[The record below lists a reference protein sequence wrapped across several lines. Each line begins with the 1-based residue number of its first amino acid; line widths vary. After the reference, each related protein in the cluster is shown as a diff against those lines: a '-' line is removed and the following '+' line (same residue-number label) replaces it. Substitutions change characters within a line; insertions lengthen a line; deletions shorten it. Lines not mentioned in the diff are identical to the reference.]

1 MNDRKTGTGY
11 GNRGL
16 SLDFR
21 WPRSEA
27 DIKRVQSERK
37 RIAVER
43 ALQSPFWKRRMP
55 SLDLARLDDPDIWRR
70 IPVLT
75 KEDLR
80 QIPPERF
87 HDEFC
92 IAPRTKAVEYWR
104 SGGATGRPLF
114 YPRSAE
120 DMVTNIMAFER
131 AWALIGATADDCA
144 HISFPL
150 GVHPVAHLYARAAI
164 NLGIGT
170 VWCGAGSNTPSET
183 QLELI
188 GELKP
193 TIWLGMASYGLH
205 LANLAEVKGI
215 DLSSSTV
222 KKLLVAAEPLSP
234 VKREK
239 LERAWGAEVFDHFG
253 MTEAAIVSGEALG
266 HHGLHA
272 FTDLWYLE
280 VLDERGAPV
289 PDGEVGSLVVT
300 ALWSNTMTPFLRWS
314 SGDLVSLS
322 RGSAGAHPW
331 SIFPVMRHAR
341 RTVGFF
347 KVRGVN
353 INHADLE
360 DAMFRDP
367 AVVDFRA
374 EVYNQGANDVLHLH
388 VETRTGAAERIVEM
402 MRRTFQV
409 TPEVT
414 LLARGSI
421 AKDFEANVKAPR
433 FVDKRG

>member
-1 MNDRKTGTGY
+1 M
-11 GNRGL
+11 
-16 SLDFR
+16 DFR
-21 WPRSEA
+21 WPKSKSHIEA
-27 DIKRVQSERK
+27 IHRERK

-43 ALQSPFWKRRMP
+43 ALQSPFWRKRMP
-55 SLDLARLDDPDIWRR
+55 ALRLDALEDPDEWRK

-87 HDEFC
+87 HEDFC
-92 IAPRTKAVEYWR
+92 IQPRTKVVEYWR

-120 DMVTNIMAFER
+120 DMQHNMLIFER

-144 HISFPL
+144 HVSFPL

-170 VWCGAGSNTPSET
+170 VWCGAGTNTPSET

-188 GELKP
+188 DHLKP
-193 TIWLGMASYGLH
+193 TVWIGMASYGLH
-205 LANLAEVKGI
+205 LANLAEVKGF
-215 DLSSSTV
+215 DLEGSSV
-222 KKLLVAAEPLSP
+222 RKIIVAAEPLSP
-234 VKREK
+234 VKRGK

-253 MTEAAIVSGEALG
+253 MTEGALVSGEALG
-266 HHGLHA
+266 HHGLHIYEDMY
-272 FTDLWYLE
+272 FLE
-280 VLDERGAPV
+280 VLDEKTGEPV

-300 ALWSNTMTPFLRWS
+300 PLWTNSMTPFLRWS
-314 SGDLVSLS
+314 SGDLVSIT
-322 RGSAGAHPW
+322 REGAGKGPW
-331 SIFPVMRHAR
+331 SIFPIMRHAR

-360 DAMFRDP
+360 DALFRDP
-367 AVVDFRA
+367 DVVDFRA
-374 EVYNQGANDVLHLH
+374 EICASESGNDVLRLFIEARSHQ
-388 VETRTGAAERIVEM
+388 TMPIVESI
-402 MRRTFQV
+402 RRTFQV

-414 LLARGSI
+414 LLPRGTV
-421 AKDFEANVKAPR
+421 AKEFEANVKAPR

>member
-1 MNDRKTGTGY
+1 
-11 GNRGL
+11 
-16 SLDFR
+16 
-21 WPRSEA
+21 
-27 DIKRVQSERK
+27 
-37 RIAVER
+37 
-43 ALQSPFWKRRMP
+43 MP
-55 SLDLARLDDPDIWRR
+55 KLDLERLDHPEVWRK

-92 IAPRTKAVEYWR
+92 IQPRTRVVEYWR

-120 DMVTNIMAFER
+120 DMQHNMLIFER

-170 VWCGAGSNTPSET
+170 VWCGAGTNTPSET

-188 GELKP
+188 DHLKP
-193 TIWLGMASYGLH
+193 TVWIGMASYGLH
-205 LANLAEVKGI
+205 LANLAEVKGFNLK
-215 DLSSSTV
+215 DSAV
-222 KKLLVAAEPLSP
+222 KKIIVAAEPLSP

-253 MTEAAIVSGEALG
+253 MTEGALVSGEAVG

-272 FTDLWYLE
+272 FADMYFLE
-280 VLDERGAPV
+280 VIDDQSGEPV
-289 PDGEVGSLVVT
+289 AEGEVGSLIVT
-300 ALWSNTMTPFLRWS
+300 PLWSNSMTPFLRWS

-322 RGSAGAHPW
+322 SQGAGDGPW
-331 SIFPVMRHAR
+331 SVYPVMRHAR

-353 INHADLE
+353 INHSDLE
-360 DAMFRDP
+360 DTMFRDP
-367 AVVDFRA
+367 DVVDFRA
-374 EVYNQGANDVLHLH
+374 EVYDLAAGNDVLHLH
-388 VETRTGAAERIVEM
+388 IETRTPAKDRIVDII
-402 MRRTFQV
+402 RKTFQV
-409 TPEVT
+409 TPEIT
-414 LLARGSI
+414 LLERGTIARE
-421 AKDFEANVKAPR
+421 FEANIKAPR
-433 FVDKRG
+433 FVDRRG

>member
-1 MNDRKTGTGY
+1 M
-11 GNRGL
+11 
-16 SLDFR
+16 DFR
-21 WPRSEA
+21 WPRSQK
-27 DIKRVQSERK
+27 DIERIQRERM

-43 ALQSPFWKRRMP
+43 ALQSPFWQRRLP
-55 SLDLARLDDPDIWRR
+55 KLDLDRVHEPHVWRR
-70 IPVLT
+70 IPILT
-75 KEDLR
+75 KEALR
-80 QIPPERF
+80 EIPAERF
-87 HDEFC
+87 HEEFC
-92 IAPRTKAVEYWR
+92 IAPRTKVVEYWR

-120 DMVTNIMAFER
+120 DMETNIMAFER

-170 VWCGAGSNTPSET
+170 VWCGAGSNTASDA
-183 QLELI
+183 QLDLI
-188 GELKP
+188 EQLKP
-193 TIWLGMASYGLH
+193 TIWIGMASYGLH
-205 LANLAEVKGI
+205 LANLAETRGI
-215 DLSSSTV
+215 DLAKSTV

-253 MTEAAIVSGEALG
+253 MTEAAIVSGEGLE
-266 HHGLHA
+266 HNGLHA
-272 FTDLWYLE
+272 FTDLWHLE
-280 VLDERGAPV
+280 VVDDHGAPV
-289 PDGEVGSLVVT
+289 ADGQVGSLVVT

-314 SGDLVSLS
+314 SGDLVSIAA
-322 RGSAGAHPW
+322 SAGGKHPW
-331 SIFPVMRHAR
+331 SVFPVMRHAR

-353 INHADLE
+353 INHAELE
-360 DAMFRDP
+360 DAMFRDA

-374 EVYNQGANDVLHLH
+374 EVTNVGDNDVLHLH
-388 VETRTGAAERIVEM
+388 VETRTGGAERIVDM
-402 MRRTFQV
+402 IRKTFQL
-409 TPEVT
+409 TPEVS
-414 LLARGSI
+414 LLARGTI
-421 AKDFEANVKAPR
+421 AKEFEANVKAPR

>member
-1 MNDRKTGTGY
+1 M
-11 GNRGL
+11 
-16 SLDFR
+16 DFR
-21 WPRSEA
+21 WPKSRA
-27 DIKRVQSERK
+27 DIERIQRERR

-43 ALQSPFWKRRMP
+43 ALRSPFWKKRLP
-55 SLDLARLDDPDIWRR
+55 KVDLERVHEPEVWRR

-75 KEDLR
+75 KDALR
-80 QIPPERF
+80 EIPADRF
-87 HDEFC
+87 HEEFC
-92 IAPRTKAVEYWR
+92 IAPRTGVVEYWR

-120 DMVTNIMAFER
+120 DMQTNIMAFER

-170 VWCGAGSNTPSET
+170 VWCGAGTNTASDT

-188 GELKP
+188 EQLKP
-193 TIWLGMASYGLH
+193 TIWIGMASYGLH
-205 LANLAEVKGI
+205 LANLAETKGI
-215 DLSSSTV
+215 DLAKSTV

-253 MTEAAIVSGEALG
+253 MTEAAIVSGEGLD
-266 HHGLHA
+266 HNGLHA
-272 FTDLWYLE
+272 FTDLWHLE
-280 VLDERGAPV
+280 VLDDKGEPV
-289 PDGEVGSLVVT
+289 REGEVGSLLVT

-314 SGDLVSLS
+314 SGDLVSIS
-322 RGSAGAHPW
+322 PSAGGRHPW
-331 SIFPVMRHAR
+331 SVFPIMRHAR

-353 INHADLE
+353 INHAELE

-374 EVYNQGANDVLHLH
+374 EVTNVGDNDVLHLH
-388 VETRTGAAERIVEM
+388 VETRSGGAERIVDAI
-402 MRRTFQV
+402 RRTFQV
-409 TPEVT
+409 TPEVS
-414 LLARGSI
+414 LLPRGTI

-433 FVDKRG
+433 FVDRRG

>member
-1 MNDRKTGTGY
+1 V
-11 GNRGL
+11 
-16 SLDFR
+16 DFR
-21 WPRSEA
+21 WPKSQAEIER
-27 DIKRVQSERK
+27 IHRERK

-43 ALQSPFWKRRMP
+43 ALQSQFWRRRMP
-55 SLDLARLDDPDIWRR
+55 AVDLERVHEADIWRR

-75 KEDLR
+75 KEALR
-80 QIPPERF
+80 EIPAARF

-92 IAPRTKAVEYWR
+92 IAPRTKVVEYWR

-120 DMVTNIMAFER
+120 DMAHNLLVFER

-170 VWCGAGSNTPSET
+170 VWCGAGTNTPSET

-188 GELKP
+188 EQLKP
-193 TIWLGMASYGLH
+193 TIWIGMASYGLH
-205 LANLAEVKGI
+205 LANLAEVKGY
-215 DLSSSTV
+215 DLARSTV

-234 VKREK
+234 VKRQK
-239 LERAWGAEVFDHFG
+239 LERAWGAQVFDHFG
-253 MTEAAIVSGEALG
+253 MTEAALIAGETIAHDG
-266 HHGLHA
+266 MRA

-280 VLDERGAPV
+280 VLDERGEPVAP
-289 PDGEVGSLVVT
+289 GEVGSLVVT
-300 ALWSNTMTPFLRWS
+300 PLWSNTMTPFLRWS
-314 SGDLVSLS
+314 SGDLVSLVPAT
-322 RGSAGAHPW
+322 GGNDPW
-331 SIFPVMRHAR
+331 SALPIMRHAR

-353 INHADLE
+353 INHSDLE
-360 DAMFRDP
+360 DTMFRD
-367 AVVDFRA
+367 ADVVDFRA
-374 EVYNQGANDVLHLH
+374 EVYNAGGNDVLHLH
-388 VETRTGAAERIVEM
+388 VETRTGGAGQIAAMIRQAFEVA
-402 MRRTFQV
+402 
-409 TPEVT
+409 PEVT
-414 LLARGSI
+414 LLARGTL
-421 AKDFEANVKAPR
+421 AREFEANVKAPR

>member
-1 MNDRKTGTGY
+1 M
-11 GNRGL
+11 
-16 SLDFR
+16 DFR
-21 WPRSEA
+21 WPKSQI
-27 DIKRVQSERK
+27 DIDRIQRERM

-43 ALQSPFWKRRMP
+43 AMQSPFWKKRLP
-55 SLDLARLDDPDIWRR
+55 KLDLARVHEPDLWRR

-75 KEDLR
+75 KDALR
-80 QIPPERF
+80 EIPADRF

-92 IAPRTKAVEYWR
+92 IAPRSQVVEYWR

-120 DMVTNIMAFER
+120 DMQTNIMAFER
-131 AWALIGATADDCA
+131 AWALIGATAQDCA

-170 VWCGAGSNTPSET
+170 VWCGAGSNTPSDV

-188 GELKP
+188 EQLKP
-193 TIWLGMASYGLH
+193 TIWIGMASYGLH
-205 LANLAEVKGI
+205 LANLAETKGI
-215 DLSSSTV
+215 DLAKSTV

-239 LERAWGAEVFDHFG
+239 LERAWGAQVFDHFG
-253 MTEAAIVSGEALG
+253 MTEAAIVSGEGLD
-266 HHGLHA
+266 HNGLHA
-272 FTDLWYLE
+272 FTDLWHLE
-280 VLDERGAPV
+280 VLDDKGEPV
-289 PDGEVGSLVVT
+289 PEGEVGSLVVT

-314 SGDLVSLS
+314 SGDLVSIS
-322 RGSAGAHPW
+322 RSAGGNRTW
-331 SIFPVMRHAR
+331 SLFPIMRHAR

-353 INHADLE
+353 INHAELE

-374 EVYNQGANDVLHLH
+374 EVSNVGDNDVLHLH
-388 VETRTGAAERIVEM
+388 VETRTGEAAPIVESI
-402 MRRTFQV
+402 RRTFQV
-409 TPEVT
+409 TPQVR
-414 LLARGSI
+414 LLARGTI
-421 AKDFEANVKAPR
+421 AREFEANVKAPR
-433 FVDKRG
+433 FVDRRG

>member
-1 MNDRKTGTGY
+1 M
-11 GNRGL
+11 
-16 SLDFR
+16 
-21 WPRSEA
+21 
-27 DIKRVQSERK
+27 
-37 RIAVER
+37 
-43 ALQSPFWKRRMP
+43 QSPFWKRRMP
-55 SLDLARLDDPDIWRR
+55 LLDLQRLDDPDVWRR

-92 IAPRTKAVEYWR
+92 IAPRTKVVEYWR
-104 SGGATGRPLF
+104 SGGATGKPLF

-120 DMVTNIMAFER
+120 DMATNIMAFER

-170 VWCGAGSNTPSET
+170 IWCGAGTNTPSEV

-188 GELKP
+188 RELQP
-193 TIWLGMASYGLH
+193 TVWIGMASYGLH
-205 LANLAEVKGI
+205 LANLAEVKGM
-215 DLSSSTV
+215 DLAKSTV

-239 LERAWGAEVFDHFG
+239 LERAWGAQVFDHFG
-253 MTEAAIVSGEALG
+253 MTEAAIVSGESLG
-266 HHGLHA
+266 HQGLHA

-280 VLDERGAPV
+280 VLDERGEPV
-289 PDGEVGSLVVT
+289 KEGEVGSLVVT

-322 RGSAGAHPW
+322 PSTGGSDPW
-331 SIFPVMRHAR
+331 SVFPVMRHAR

-374 EVYNQGANDVLHLH
+374 EVYNHGANDVLHLH
-388 VETRTGAAERIVEM
+388 VETRTGAAQPIVDM
-402 MRRTFQV
+402 MRQTFQI

-414 LLARGSI
+414 LLERGTI
-421 AKDFEANVKAPR
+421 AKEFETNVKAPR

>member
-1 MNDRKTGTGY
+1 M
-11 GNRGL
+11 
-16 SLDFR
+16 
-21 WPRSEA
+21 RSPFL
-27 DIKRVQSERK
+27 RK
-37 RIAVER
+37 R
-43 ALQSPFWKRRMP
+43 MP
-55 SLDLARLDDPDIWRR
+55 KLDLDRIDDPEVWRK
-70 IPVLT
+70 IPILT

-80 QIPPERF
+80 QIPPEGF

-92 IAPRTKAVEYWR
+92 IQPRTRVVEYWR

-120 DMVTNIMAFER
+120 DMQHNMLIFER

-170 VWCGAGSNTPSET
+170 VWCGAGTNTPSET

-188 GELKP
+188 DHLKP
-193 TIWLGMASYGLH
+193 TVWIGMASYGLH
-205 LANLAEVKGI
+205 LANLAEVKGFNLK
-215 DLSSSTV
+215 DSAV
-222 KKLLVAAEPLSP
+222 KKIIVAAEPLSP

-253 MTEAAIVSGEALG
+253 MTEGALVSGEAVG

-272 FTDLWYLE
+272 FADMYFLE
-280 VLDERGAPV
+280 VIDDQSGEPV
-289 PDGEVGSLVVT
+289 AEGEVGSLIVT
-300 ALWSNTMTPFLRWS
+300 PLWSNSMTPFLRWS

-322 RGSAGAHPW
+322 SQGAGDGPW
-331 SIFPVMRHAR
+331 SVYPVMRHAR

-353 INHADLE
+353 INHSDLE
-360 DAMFRDP
+360 DTMFRDP
-367 AVVDFRA
+367 DVVDFRA
-374 EVYNQGANDVLHLH
+374 EVYDLAAGNDVLHLH
-388 VETRTGAAERIVEM
+388 IETRTPAKDRIVEII
-402 MRRTFQV
+402 RKTFQV
-409 TPEVT
+409 TPEIT
-414 LLARGSI
+414 LLERGTIARE
-421 AKDFEANVKAPR
+421 FEANIKAPR

>member
-1 MNDRKTGTGY
+1 MR
-11 GNRGL
+11 
-16 SLDFR
+16 SR
-21 WPRSEA
+21 WPSSPEE
-27 DIKRVQSERK
+27 ISNIQKQRK
-37 RIAVER
+37 RLAVER
-43 ALQSPFWKRRMP
+43 ALQAPFFRRRLKGVN
-55 SLDLARLDDPDIWRR
+55 LDRLEEEWLK

-75 KEDLR
+75 KEELR
-80 QIPPERF
+80 EIPPERF
-87 HDEFC
+87 HEEFC
-92 IAPRTKAVEYWR
+92 IQPRTKVVEYWR

-120 DMVTNIMAFER
+120 DMTHNIMAFER

-188 GELKP
+188 DHLKP
-193 TIWLGMASYGLH
+193 TVWLGMASYGLH
-205 LANLAEVKGI
+205 LANLAEVKGF
-215 DLSSSTV
+215 DLKKSTV
-222 KKLLVAAEPLSP
+222 KKLIVAAEPLSP
-234 VKREK
+234 VKRQK
-239 LERAWGAEVFDHFG
+239 LEAAWGAEVFDHFG
-253 MTEAAIVSGEALG
+253 MTEAAIVSGEAVG

-280 VLDERGAPV
+280 VLDESGRPV
-289 PDGEVGSLVVT
+289 KDGEVGSLVLT
-300 ALWSNTMTPFLRWS
+300 SLWSNTMTPFLRWS
-314 SGDLVSLS
+314 SGDLVSMTS
-322 RGSAGAHPW
+322 KGKGEGPW
-331 SIFPVMRHAR
+331 SVFPIMRHAR

-353 INHADLE
+353 INHSELE
-360 DAMFRDP
+360 DAMFRLP
-367 AVVDFRA
+367 EVVDFRA
-374 EVYNQGANDVLHLH
+374 EVLNEGSNDVLRLH
-388 VETRTGAAERIVEM
+388 VEARNQSKEGVIEAVKKI
-402 MRRTFQV
+402 FQI

-414 LLARGSI
+414 LLARGTI
-421 AKDFEANVKAPR
+421 AKEFEANIKAPR

>member
-1 MNDRKTGTGY
+1 M
-11 GNRGL
+11 
-16 SLDFR
+16 DFR
-21 WPRSEA
+21 WPRSQA
-27 DIKRVQSERK
+27 AIDAIQRERR

-43 ALQSPFWKRRMP
+43 ALQSPFWKKRMP
-55 SLDLARLDDPDIWRR
+55 KLDLDRVHEPEVWRR

-80 QIPPERF
+80 QIPPDRF
-87 HDEFC
+87 HEEFC
-92 IAPRTKAVEYWR
+92 IAPRTEVVEYWR

-114 YPRSAE
+114 YPRSAQ
-120 DMVTNIMAFER
+120 DMATNIMAFER
-131 AWALIGATADDCA
+131 AWALIGASAKDCA

-170 VWCGAGSNTPSET
+170 VWAGAGTNTPSDV

-188 GELKP
+188 QQLKP

-215 DLSSSTV
+215 DLAKSTV

-239 LERAWGAEVFDHFG
+239 LERAWGAQVYDHFG
-253 MTEAAIVSGEALG
+253 MTEAALIAGQTTAHDG
-266 HHGLHA
+266 MRA
-272 FTDLWYLE
+272 FTDPWYLE
-280 VLDERGAPV
+280 VLDEQGEPV
-289 PDGEVGSLVVT
+289 AEGETGSLVLT
-300 ALWSNTMTPFLRWS
+300 ALRSNTMTPFLRWS
-314 SGDLVSLS
+314 SGDLVTLTSS
-322 RGSAGAHPW
+322 RGGADPW
-331 SIFPVMRHAR
+331 CVFPIMRHAR

-353 INHADLE
+353 INHPELE

-367 AVVDFRA
+367 DVVDFRA
-374 EVYNQGANDVLHLH
+374 EVTNAGGNDVLHLH
-388 VETRTGAAERIVEM
+388 VETRTGGAGRIAEMIRQ
-402 MRRTFQV
+402 TFQV
-409 TPEVT
+409 TPELS
-414 LLARGSI
+414 LLARGTI
-421 AKDFEANVKAPR
+421 AREFEANVKAAR

>member
-1 MNDRKTGTGY
+1 M
-11 GNRGL
+11 
-16 SLDFR
+16 DFR
-21 WPRSEA
+21 WPRSQA
-27 DIKRVQSERK
+27 DIARIQSERK
-37 RIAVER
+37 RVAVER
-43 ALQSPFWKRRMP
+43 AMRSPFWKRRMP
-55 SLDLARLDDPDIWRR
+55 SIDIARLDEPDVWRR

-92 IAPRTKAVEYWR
+92 IAPRSDVVEYWR

-170 VWCGAGSNTPSET
+170 VWAGAGTNTPSEV

-188 GELKP
+188 DQLKP

-215 DLSSSTV
+215 DLGSSTV

-239 LERAWGAEVFDHFG
+239 LERAWGAQVFDHFG

-266 HHGLHA
+266 HQGLHA

-280 VLDERGAPV
+280 VLDERGNPV

-322 RGSAGAHPW
+322 ASAGGKHPW
-331 SIFPVMRHAR
+331 SVFPIMRHAR

-374 EVYNQGANDVLHLH
+374 EVNNQGGNDVLHLH
-388 VETRTGAAERIVEM
+388 VEARGACGEALADIV
-402 MRRTFQV
+402 RKTFQV
-409 TPEVT
+409 MPKVT
-414 LLARGSI
+414 LLERGTLAR
-421 AKDFEANVKAPR
+421 E
-433 FVDKRG
+433 

>member
-1 MNDRKTGTGY
+1 
-11 GNRGL
+11 
-16 SLDFR
+16 
-21 WPRSEA
+21 
-27 DIKRVQSERK
+27 
-37 RIAVER
+37 
-43 ALQSPFWKRRMP
+43 MP
-55 SLDLARLDDPDIWRR
+55 KLDLERLDDPEVWRK

-92 IAPRTKAVEYWR
+92 IQPRTRVVEYWR

-120 DMVTNIMAFER
+120 DMQHNMLIFER

-170 VWCGAGSNTPSET
+170 VWCGAGTNTPSET

-188 GELKP
+188 DHLKP
-193 TIWLGMASYGLH
+193 TVWIGMASYGLH
-205 LANLAEVKGI
+205 LANLAEVKGFNLK
-215 DLSSSTV
+215 DSAV
-222 KKLLVAAEPLSP
+222 KKIIVAAEPLSP

-253 MTEAAIVSGEALG
+253 MTEGALVSGEAVG

-272 FTDLWYLE
+272 FADMYFLE
-280 VLDERGAPV
+280 VIDDQSGEPV
-289 PDGEVGSLVVT
+289 ADGEVGSLIVT
-300 ALWSNTMTPFLRWS
+300 PLWSNSMTPFLRWS

-322 RGSAGAHPW
+322 SQGAGEGPW
-331 SIFPVMRHAR
+331 SVYPVMRHAR

-353 INHADLE
+353 INHSDLE
-360 DAMFRDP
+360 DTMFRDP

-374 EVYNQGANDVLHLH
+374 ELFNEGSNDVLHLQ
-388 VETRTGAAERIVEM
+388 VEM
-402 MRRTFQV
+402 RTQAKERVIEVVKRTFQV
-409 TPEVT
+409 TPRVT
-414 LLARGSI
+414 LLERGTIARE
-421 AKDFEANVKAPR
+421 FEANIKAPR

>member
-1 MNDRKTGTGY
+1 MNSRWRK
-11 GNRGL
+11 
-16 SLDFR
+16 
-21 WPRSEA
+21 SES
-27 DIKRVQSERK
+27 DIKRTESERK

-43 ALQSPFWKRRMP
+43 ALQSRFWKRRLP
-55 SLDLARLDDPDIWRR
+55 QLDLNRLDDPEVWRR

-80 QIPPERF
+80 QIPPDRF
-87 HDEFC
+87 HEEFC
-92 IAPRTKAVEYWR
+92 IAPRAKVVEYWR

-120 DMVTNIMAFER
+120 DMATNIMAFER

-170 VWCGAGSNTPSET
+170 VWCGAGTNTPSET

-188 GELKP
+188 DHLKP
-193 TIWLGMASYGLH
+193 SVWIGMASYGLH
-205 LANLAEVKGI
+205 LANLAEAIGFNLK
-215 DLSSSTV
+215 DSSV
-222 KKLLVAAEPLSP
+222 KKIIVAAEPLSP

-239 LERAWGAEVFDHFG
+239 LERAWGAEGFDHFG
-253 MTEAAIVSGEALG
+253 MTDAALVSAQALG

-272 FTDLWYLE
+272 FADMYFLE
-280 VLDERGAPV
+280 VIDETTGAPV
-289 PDGEVGSLVVT
+289 ADGEVGSLVVT
-300 ALWSNTMTPFLRWS
+300 PLWSNSMTPFLRWS
-314 SGDLVSLS
+314 SGDLVSLTP
-322 RGSAGAHPW
+322 SAGGEHPW
-331 SIFPVMRHAR
+331 SLFPIMRHAR
-341 RTVGFF
+341 RTIGFF

-374 EVYNQGANDVLHLH
+374 EVYNAGGNDVLHLH
-388 VETRTGAAERIVEM
+388 VETRTGGTAAIPGM
-402 MRRTFQV
+402 MRT
-409 TPEVT
+409 
-414 LLARGSI
+414 
-421 AKDFEANVKAPR
+421 DFHL
-433 FVDKRG
+433 